1 MVVVSCDNNA
11 SVQIY
16 TPVESEN
23 IDNCNP
29 NAKPT
34 TGGVCCHCRA
44 EEDDE
49 INT

>member
-11 SVQIY
+11 SAQIY

-34 TGGVCCHCRA
+34 TGGECVA
-44 EEDDE
+44 
-49 INT
+49 TAAPKKMMK